1 METVSID
8 IKGQDFDLY
17 VDGQLVLHVGQ
28 VSDDETV
35 NLFFYPKGGDI
46 IESVVHQFDDTA
58 KCTHELLAERKKGD
72 ILRAKLEEV
81 S

>member
-1 METVSID
+1 METISID

-35 NLFFYPKGGDI
+35 NLFFYPKDGNI
-46 IESVVHQFDDTA
+46 VESIMHEFNNEA
-58 KCTHELLAERKKGD
+58 NCTHELLAERKKGG
-72 ILRAKLEEV
+72 
-81 S
+81 